1 MTAEHQLIT
10 DDTTSRASDSLLE
23 ALRRWREIDR
33 SATEPVVAGL
43 RVIDA
48 NRAVVERAK
57 GALMLRY
64 GIDSH
69 QAFALLV
76 RWARATRTP
85 VTTIAQTLLCGICEG
100 NPHTERRQRSL
111 VRWLEVQLRNG
122 DPDVGW
128 PRRRQSRPRA
138 DA

>member
-1 MTAEHQLIT
+1 MTAEHHRIT
-10 DDTTSRASDSLLE
+10 DDTSSTSDSLLD
-23 ALRRWREIDR
+23 ALHEWREVDR
-33 SATEPVVAGL
+33 SANESVVAGL
-43 RVIDA
+43 RVSDA
-48 NRAVVERAK
+48 NRTVVERAK

-76 RWARATRTP
+76 RWSRVTRTP
-85 VTTIAQTLLCGICEG
+85 VTTIAQTLLRGICEG
-100 NPHTERRQRSL
+100 NPRTELRQRSL

-122 DPDVGW
+122 NPDVER
-128 PRRRQSRPRA
+128 PRPRQSRPTA